1 LYIKKQLIE
10 KDEGTKTFKNKWYDE
25 ECKLATEE
33 MKKARE
39 EWLIKGRWEK
49 EEQEY
54 HNKRKE
60 AHTIIRN
67 KKRHTCKM

>member
-1 LYIKKQLIE
+1 
-10 KDEGTKTFKNKWYDE
+10 
-25 ECKLATEE
+25 